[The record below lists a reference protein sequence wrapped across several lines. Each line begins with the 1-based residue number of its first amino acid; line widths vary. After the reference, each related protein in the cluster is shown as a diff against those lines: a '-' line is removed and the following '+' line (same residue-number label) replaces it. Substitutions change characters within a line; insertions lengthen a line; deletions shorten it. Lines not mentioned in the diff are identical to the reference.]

1 MAATDVLYVGS
12 DNLISVE
19 NLRLTSTGGYL
30 TTATVTLTK
39 IEDSTGATVSGS
51 TGITLSY
58 YGTNGVY
65 HGTLPD
71 SVSLTEN
78 AEYTA
83 VITAVYSN
91 LTKTWRRTLRARYA
105 NQGE

>member
-1 MAATDVLYVGS
+1 MAATDVLEIGS
-12 DNLISVE
+12 DNLIAVE

-30 TTATVTLTK
+30 TGATVTLTK
-39 IEDSTGATVSGS
+39 IEDADGATVSGS
-51 TGITLSY
+51 TNITLSY
-58 YGTNGVY
+58 YGANGVY
-65 HGTLPD
+65 YGTLPD

-83 VITAVYSN
+83 VITASYSS
-91 LTKTWRRTLRARYA
+91 LTKTWRRALRARYA

>member
-1 MAATDVLYVGS
+1 MSATDVLEIGS

-19 NLRLTSTGGYL
+19 KLRLTPTGGYV
-30 TTATVTLTK
+30 TTATVTLDK
-39 IEDSTGATVSGS
+39 IEDAAGATVSGS

-58 YGTNGVY
+58 YGADGIY

-91 LTKTWRRTLRARYA
+91 LTKTWRRKLRARYA
-105 NQGE
+105 NEGE

>member
-1 MAATDVLYVGS
+1 MAATDVLEIGS
-12 DNLISVE
+12 DNLIAVE

-51 TGITLSY
+51 TNITLSY

-65 HGTLPD
+65 YGTLPD
-71 SVSLTEN
+71 TVSLTEN

-91 LTKTWRRTLRARYA
+91 LTRTWRRALRARYA